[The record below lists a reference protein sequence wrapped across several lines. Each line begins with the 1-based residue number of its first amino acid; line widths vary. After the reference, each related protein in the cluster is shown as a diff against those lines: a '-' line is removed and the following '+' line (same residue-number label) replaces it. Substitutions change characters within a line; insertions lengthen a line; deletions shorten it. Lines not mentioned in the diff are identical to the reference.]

1 MKTCPPASIPTATP
15 DSDES
20 GWLPYASPLTPVV
33 ASASKTERQCRR
45 DGDCLHGRQKA
56 VQALG
61 CFHATLHA
69 RQNRIMSPEVSDLLK
84 RALALPVDERA
95 ALANTLLDSLDTQNQ
110 SVEEAWDEEVAR
122 RMEALKAGK
131 AVTVPWEELHR
142 ELLAMVNHR

>member
-1 MKTCPPASIPTATP
+1 
-15 DSDES
+15 
-20 GWLPYASPLTPVV
+20 
-33 ASASKTERQCRR
+33 
-45 DGDCLHGRQKA
+45 
-56 VQALG
+56 
-61 CFHATLHA
+61 
-69 RQNRIMSPEVSDLLK
+69 MSPEVSDLLK

-122 RMEALKAGK
+122 RREALKAGK